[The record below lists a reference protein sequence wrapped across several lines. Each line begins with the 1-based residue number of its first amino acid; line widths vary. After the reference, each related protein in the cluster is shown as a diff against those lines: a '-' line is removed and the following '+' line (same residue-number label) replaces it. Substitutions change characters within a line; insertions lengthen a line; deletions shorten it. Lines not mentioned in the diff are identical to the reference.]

1 MLFGLQLPR
10 RVSNTSQKSS
20 TQGVFHKSILMNLEK
35 SARLGFWLK
44 SRAKSSHCLICSFSD
59 HSAWGRAHKKIG
71 QKINLPLGLG
81 PSISPPPSN
90 GIFHIF
96 YSIDFFCN

>member
-1 MLFGLQLPR
+1 MLFGLQLSR
-10 RVSNTSQKSS
+10 RVCNTSQKSS

-59 HSAWGRAHKKIG
+59 HSAWGRAHKKWK
-71 QKINLPLGLG
+71 KIMISFANESYLYETDLTLG
-81 PSISPPPSN
+81 PN
-90 GIFHIF
+90 KKKV
-96 YSIDFFCN
+96 

>member
-44 SRAKSSHCLICSFSD
+44 SRAKSSHCLICSFFD
-59 HSAWGRAHKKIG
+59 HSAWGRAHKKRK
-71 QKINLPLGLG
+71 KIMKFAIRPRTLSLP
-81 PSISPPPSN
+81 SPL
-90 GIFHIF
+90 
-96 YSIDFFCN
+96 